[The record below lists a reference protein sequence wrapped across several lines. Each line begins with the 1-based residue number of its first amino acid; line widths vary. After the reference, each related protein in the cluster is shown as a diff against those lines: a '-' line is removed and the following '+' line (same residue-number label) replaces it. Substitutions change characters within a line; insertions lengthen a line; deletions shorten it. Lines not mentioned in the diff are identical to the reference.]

1 MKKLIVELL
10 TFIMALTSFGQ
21 NASINGKITDTITG
35 LPLPGASIH
44 LSGRK
49 GAAVTSSE
57 GLYSMENIPEGN
69 YTIKVTQQGY
79 ETSTQKIHIS
89 GSTQK
94 NFRLT
99 SSFLT
104 KKDRSSDVLLQT
116 TLGDIVVRLSDST
129 PLHRDNFLKL
139 VKTGYYDSVLFHRVI
154 QNFMI
159 QAGDPN
165 SKQAAPGQ
173 PLGAGGPGY
182 RVPAEFR
189 TTLFHK
195 KGVIA
200 AARDNNPE
208 KASSGSQFYIVQ
220 GKIFTDA
227 GLDSVETF
235 RLNGRKIP
243 PEQREL
249 YKTIGGT
256 PHLDQTYTVFGEVI
270 SGMDVVEKIAAVQ
283 TSKGVDHDRP
293 VEDVRI
299 LKAMLIDRVSK
310 Q

>member
-1 MKKLIVELL
+1 
-10 TFIMALTSFGQ
+10 
-21 NASINGKITDTITG
+21 
-35 LPLPGASIH
+35 
-44 LSGRK
+44 
-49 GAAVTSSE
+49 
-57 GLYSMENIPEGN
+57 
-69 YTIKVTQQGY
+69 
-79 ETSTQKIHIS
+79 
-89 GSTQK
+89 
-94 NFRLT
+94 
-99 SSFLT
+99 
-104 KKDRSSDVLLQT
+104 
-116 TLGDIVVRLSDST
+116 
-129 PLHRDNFLKL
+129 
-139 VKTGYYDSVLFHRVI
+139 
-154 QNFMI
+154 MI
-159 QAGDPN
+159 QSGDPI
-165 SKQAAPGQ
+165 SKHATPGQ
-173 PLGAGGPGY
+173 PLGGGGPGY

-243 PEQREL
+243 SEQREV

-270 SGMDVVEKIAAVQ
+270 SGMDVVDKIAAVQ
-283 TSKGVDHDRP
+283 TSKGADRDRP

-299 LKAMLIDRVSK
+299 LKATLVERK
-310 Q
+310 N